1 MSDVKLERI
10 KELVREVKYHQ
21 DLYYNK
27 QPEISD
33 EDFDLLW
40 DELKRLDP
48 NNEVFKT
55 VGADTGDGFEKAE
68 HIIPMGSQE
77 KAANPEQFL
86 QWANKMPF
94 RSFIVEY
101 KLDGASLELQYRHG
115 QLIKA
120 VTRGNGSIGDDITA
134 NAKKMQGVLLQLAD
148 ENGEVDFSGGIRGEV
163 IMKRSVHKA
172 LYADKANCRNAT
184 NGVMKR
190 KDGSGSEDLTVICY
204 DAMSEA
210 DAQRGV
216 PSNEFFSDETEKIS
230 WLKRIGFTV
239 VEQTHCE
246 NAEAVIAYRAEVM
259 QLREKLDFD
268 IDGLV
273 VKNREIDIADVSRPR
288 PEKQIAFKFSL
299 EEAVSTVREVL
310 WSESGATYTPI
321 AIIEPVR
328 LAGTV
333 VKRASLA
340 NPNVITSLG
349 LKIGS
354 KVIVT
359 KRGEIIPKIE
369 SLVSNPPEAHD
380 ILLPHICSTCQTE
393 LVNEGTRLYCPNPL
407 CKKLIY
413 HRLEKWIDVLD
424 IQAFGK
430 TLLARLF
437 ELDML
442 NSVSDIYSLR
452 AESLSQLERMGD
464 ISAQKIIASINAKR
478 TITLEQFIAGFD
490 IDGIGEVMAAK
501 LVDAGYN
508 SLEKILNAKE
518 DELSRVPNF
527 GEILAHNFVQGIR
540 AVGAEMQQ
548 LISSGTITLK
558 VRETNLPL
566 SGKSFCFTGEL
577 ETMKRS
583 QAESLV
589 KQKGG
594 SVKSSVVKD
603 LTFLV
608 TNEPESGSSKNL
620 KAQKLGVNIIDEK
633 TFLQMVEAEH

>member
-1 MSDVKLERI
+1 M
-10 KELVREVKYHQ
+10 
-21 DLYYNK
+21 
-27 QPEISD
+27 
-33 EDFDLLW
+33 
-40 DELKRLDP
+40 
-48 NNEVFKT
+48 
-55 VGADTGDGFEKAE
+55 
-68 HIIPMGSQE
+68 
-77 KAANPEQFL
+77 
-86 QWANKMPF
+86 
-94 RSFIVEY
+94 
-101 KLDGASLELQYRHG
+101 
-115 QLIKA
+115 
-120 VTRGNGSIGDDITA
+120 
-134 NAKKMQGVLLQLAD
+134 
-148 ENGEVDFSGGIRGEV
+148 
-163 IMKRSVHKA
+163 
-172 LYADKANCRNAT
+172 
-184 NGVMKR
+184 
-190 KDGSGSEDLTVICY
+190 
-204 DAMSEA
+204 
-210 DAQRGV
+210 
-216 PSNEFFSDETEKIS
+216 
-230 WLKRIGFTV
+230 
-239 VEQTHCE
+239 
-246 NAEAVIAYRAEVM
+246 
-259 QLREKLDFD
+259 
-268 IDGLV
+268 
-273 VKNREIDIADVSRPR
+273 
-288 PEKQIAFKFSL
+288 
-299 EEAVSTVREVL
+299 
-310 WSESGATYTPI
+310 
-321 AIIEPVR
+321 
-328 LAGTV
+328 
-333 VKRASLA
+333 
-340 NPNVITSLG
+340 
-349 LKIGS
+349 
-354 KVIVT
+354 
-359 KRGEIIPKIE
+359 
-369 SLVSNPPEAHD
+369 
-380 ILLPHICSTCQTE
+380 
-393 LVNEGTRLYCPNPL
+393 
-407 CKKLIY
+407 
-413 HRLEKWIDVLD
+413 D

-633 TFLQMVEAEH
+633 TFLQMVES